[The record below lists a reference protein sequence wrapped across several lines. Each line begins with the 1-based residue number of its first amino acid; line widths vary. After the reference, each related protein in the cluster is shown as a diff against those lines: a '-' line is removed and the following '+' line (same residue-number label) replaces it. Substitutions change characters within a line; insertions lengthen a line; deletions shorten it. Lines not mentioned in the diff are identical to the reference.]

1 MIKIKNT
8 LSHIEYFV
16 LIIAFLSSL
25 INYFYRTGLDND
37 VFLIIKAFILS
48 SLMILLPSFII
59 KQENKIYLK
68 PILLF
73 FIFIFIIFLSI
84 FKIIFNFDISFVLY
98 LTGFII
104 LIISLLNIRF
114 IQYNLKNFLYILFAI
129 LFCLLVLS
137 AYYSNHYTS
146 PLIYEK
152 IINGSWAH
160 RDILYHAAISGMYK
174 TYFFIGTGVDGFVPY
189 YYHIGSHI
197 IVALFSEILETNTLI
212 FYSLLWPIILTPIF
226 FQFFIYSCVE
236 ASKFFSKLN
245 KFKKINSSDY
255 IIYFFIFFLFGLP
268 LDKSIL
274 PENYH
279 YLFSQSYSVA
289 LILLFF
295 IINLFLIILNNRNSY
310 ELENIRK
317 SNVNEYFIVLF
328 IILLAILA
336 SFTKVSFV
344 FITTFIFIFLYLRL
358 KLYTNFI
365 YNLFLIFW
373 FIFITYFYFNFIHYF
388 SGNDLFDKSASMSHY
403 YSIKDQLLFSYISII
418 YVLMRLYSLKIFSI
432 KELLKNFR
440 SFKIIDV
447 EFTAL
452 LIIALFFISHQYFK
466 GIQLYIS
473 YIFIIAN
480 INLFKS
486 EFLKER

>member
-1 MIKIKNT
+1 MIKFKNT
-8 LSHIEYFV
+8 LSHIEYFI

-25 INYFYRTGLDND
+25 INYFYRVGLEND
-37 VFLIIKAFILS
+37 IFLIIKAFVLS
-48 SLMILLPSFII
+48 SIIILLPSLII
-59 KQENKIYLK
+59 KQDNKIYLK

-73 FIFIFIIFLSI
+73 FIFIFILFLSI
-84 FKIIFNFDISFVLY
+84 LKIIININISFFFY
-98 LTGFII
+98 IFGCIIFII
-104 LIISLLNIRF
+104 FLLNIRF
-114 IQYNLKNFLYILFAI
+114 IQYNLKNLLFILFSI
-129 LFCLLVLS
+129 LFSLLVLS

-160 RDILYHAAISGMYK
+160 RDIMFHAAISGMYK

-226 FQFFIYSCVE
+226 FQFFIYACVE

-245 KFKKINSSDY
+245 KFNKINSNDY
-255 IIYFFIFFLFGLP
+255 ILYFFIFFLFGLP
-268 LDKSIL
+268 LDKTIL

-295 IINLFLIILNNRNSY
+295 IINLFLIIFNNRNTY
-310 ELENIRK
+310 QLENIKK
-317 SNVNEYFIVLF
+317 SSASEYYIVLF
-328 IILLAILA
+328 IILLAIIA

-358 KLYTNFI
+358 KLYTDII

-373 FIFITYFYFNFIHYF
+373 FIFITYFYFYFINYF
-388 SGNDLFDKSASMSHY
+388 SGNDLFDKSASMSHN

-418 YVLMRLYSLKIFSI
+418 YVLMRFYSLKIFSI
-432 KELLKNFR
+432 KELIKNFR

-447 EFTAL
+447 EFTTL

-473 YIFIIAN
+473 YIFIVAN

-486 EFLKER
+486 ELLK